1 MENDAKK
8 IKRVPIESERNEANN
23 EDVSSIFSF
32 VLSRRIISILLKS
45 MLRKMRLTIVETFQ
59 ALARI
64 TLELLLKAGEDG
76 K

>member
-1 MENDAKK
+1 MHE
-8 IKRVPIESERNEANN
+8 IKRVPIESERNKFNN
-23 EDVSSIFSF
+23 EDISSIFSS

-45 MLRKMRLTIVETFQ
+45 MLRKMRLTNVKTFQ

>member
-1 MENDAKK
+1 MHE
-8 IKRVPIESERNEANN
+8 IKRIPIESERNKFNN
-23 EDVSSIFSF
+23 EDVSSIFSS

-45 MLRKMRLTIVETFQ
+45 MLRKMRLTNVKTFQ

>member
-1 MENDAKK
+1 MHE
-8 IKRVPIESERNEANN
+8 IKRVPIESERNKFNN
-23 EDVSSIFSF
+23 EDISSIFSS

-45 MLRKMRLTIVETFQ
+45 MLRKMRLTKTFQ

>member
-1 MENDAKK
+1 MHE
-8 IKRVPIESERNEANN
+8 IKRVPIESERNKFNN
-23 EDVSSIFSF
+23 EDVSSIFSS

-45 MLRKMRLTIVETFQ
+45 MLRKMRLTKTFQ

>member
-1 MENDAKK
+1 MHE
-8 IKRVPIESERNEANN
+8 IKRIPIESERNKFNN
-23 EDVSSIFSF
+23 EDVSSIFSS

-45 MLRKMRLTIVETFQ
+45 MLRKMRLTNVKTFQ
-59 ALARI
+59 TLARI

>member
-1 MENDAKK
+1 MHE
-8 IKRVPIESERNEANN
+8 IKRVPIESERNKFNN
-23 EDVSSIFSF
+23 EDVSSIFSS

-45 MLRKMRLTIVETFQ
+45 MLRKMRLTNVKTFQ

-64 TLELLLKAGEDG
+64 TLELLLKAGENG

>member
-1 MENDAKK
+1 MHE
-8 IKRVPIESERNEANN
+8 IKRVPIESERNKFNN
-23 EDVSSIFSF
+23 EDVSSIFSS

-45 MLRKMRLTIVETFQ
+45 MLRKMRLTNVKTFQ